1 MNNRVPILIAVRSG
15 RMRDSLRAM
24 LRAIPQV
31 RVIGQVEDGPSAL
44 RMLIEHCPSLVLLA
58 SNLPGDAAWGVLK
71 QTKNE
76 QSQTRCL
83 VLADTIHQQWKA
95 EAAGADSV
103 LLAGFPA
110 TKFFATMEELLS
122 VPAESK
128 TMVN

>member
-1 MNNRVPILIAVRSG
+1 
-15 RMRDSLRAM
+15 MRDSLRAL

-44 RMLIEHCPSLVLLA
+44 KMLIEHCPSLVLLA
-58 SNLPGDAAWGVLK
+58 SNLPGDGAWGVLK
-71 QTKNE
+71 QTKAE
-76 QSQTRCL
+76 QPQTRCL
-83 VLADTIHQQWKA
+83 VLADTIHQQCKA

-110 TKFFATMEELLS
+110 TKFFATIEELLS
-122 VPAESK
+122 VPVESK